1 MIYILW
7 ALLNI
12 ALFTLFLVICFY
24 ATKLIK
30 EKYGLFISCVFVI
43 GLLSFAGNSKKNNDS
58 IDKNSGEIKKWEF
71 VPNGKLPT
79 KSVRHQSI
87 TLKKNPLAKLGLRI
101 NYGRDSLSN
110 YFPINAYSTIIGTVS
125 GTEWITQI
133 ISVVPTEDNK
143 HFEYHVWGTE
153 RWRLLGKT
161 VFTREMNFEGTIEIE

>member
-58 IDKNSGEIKKWEF
+58 IDKNSGEIK
-71 VPNGKLPT
+71 NGNL
-79 KSVRHQSI
+79 
-87 TLKKNPLAKLGLRI
+87 
-101 NYGRDSLSN
+101 SL
-110 YFPINAYSTIIGTVS
+110 TVS
-125 GTEWITQI
+125 SPLNQSGI
-133 ISVVPTEDNK
+133 N
-143 HFEYHVWGTE
+143 
-153 RWRLLGKT
+153 L
-161 VFTREMNFEGTIEIE
+161 